1 MKNYFKT
8 KRRWEYFL
16 QALARKTSGLHVRYC
31 FKGIPWRA
39 TSGSPSKCVD
49 IYRYT
54 QEIRRYVWKVRMKRW
69 MIKAHQRKCPLQRR
83 YFKSK
88 IRSQARYVQRLKK
101 IYILGKGGAYIAF
114 YLFRHVFV
122 TISVAFPVQ
131 ISLFWYGAKMLLIYT
146 CRCEGGKDSYLT
158 TSLFIVQFCRE
169 IF

>member
-39 TSGSPSKCVD
+39 TSGSSFKCVD

-54 QEIRRYVWKVRMKRW
+54 QEIRRNVWKLRMKRW

-101 IYILGKGGAYIAF
+101 NLD
-114 YLFRHVFV
+114 FR
-122 TISVAFPVQ
+122 
-131 ISLFWYGAKMLLIYT
+131 
-146 CRCEGGKDSYLT
+146 EGGSVHCFLSVSARFRYD
-158 TSLFIVQFCRE
+158 FCCIPCSNKFVLIWSENVTHIYMPVWRRQS
-169 IF
+169 

>member
-39 TSGSPSKCVD
+39 TSGSPFKCVD

-54 QEIRRYVWKVRMKRW
+54 QEIRRNVWKVRMKRW

-101 IYILGKGGAYIAF
+101 NLD
-114 YLFRHVFV
+114 FR
-122 TISVAFPVQ
+122 
-131 ISLFWYGAKMLLIYT
+131 
-146 CRCEGGKDSYLT
+146 EGGSVHCFLSVSARFRYD
-158 TSLFIVQFCRE
+158 FCCIPCSNKFVLIWSENVTHIYMPVWRR
-169 IF
+169 

>member
-88 IRSQARYVQRLKK
+88 IRSQARYVQSLKK
-101 IYILGKGGAYIAF
+101 NLDFREGGSVHCF
-114 YLFRHVFV
+114 LSVSDVFV

-146 CRCEGGKDSYLT
+146 CRCEGGKASYLT
-158 TSLFIVQFCRE
+158 TSLFIVQFCRD